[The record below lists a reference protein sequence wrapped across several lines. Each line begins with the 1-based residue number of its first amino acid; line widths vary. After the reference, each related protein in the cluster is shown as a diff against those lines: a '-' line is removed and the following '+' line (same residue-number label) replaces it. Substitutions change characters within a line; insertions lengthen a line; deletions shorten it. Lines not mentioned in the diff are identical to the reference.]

1 MTTPLPSPTASARIP
16 GSSPV
21 RGGMF
26 IAPTPNNRPSP
37 VRGDMFIAPTSATY
51 PSPARGDMF
60 IAQASGGFTSPV
72 GAACSC
78 VDVSSHDMPPLRGWT
93 TVLLWFYKHATPT
106 GLACRYGTA
115 FYKHG
120 VPMGLGLVVAALFLF
135 SALLARADDLIVS
148 NQTPA
153 FILDTRLP
161 STDPGPGSLIVQFES
176 PPFTLDTRLPDG
188 VAPSSGTVVTESGS
202 FILDT
207 RLPDGVA
214 PSSGTVVVES
224 SRFTL
229 DTRLPDGISFT
240 NGVVI
245 VASPPFTLDTR
256 LPADTTPPAAMV
268 VTAESPLFTLDTRL
282 PGDTTPLP
290 NLITQA
296 ETPTFTLDTRIA
308 LQDPLNTNLLGMAQ
322 SDPFTL
328 DTLSGA
334 YTTPA
339 QTLSGGTTGGRARFS
354 PDGLQLA
361 KADGSRVLLWNLH
374 SIRTNVTF
382 TGHAG
387 DVTTVEFSPLGDQLL
402 TGSAD
407 GTFRWWDTASRIEL
421 GHTNPPGNGTV
432 YAAYA
437 SDGARILAGRG
448 ANAALYRVP
457 SIQLMQQFPGSE
469 GTLSAV
475 AVCPEGLALAGNSYR
490 SATLWDTATGVVRSH
505 LTNHTRMITAAA
517 FLPGGTNAMT
527 ASLDGTIRIWD
538 TATGTERL
546 RIQAGTQ
553 VGDAALSLDG
563 RLIASCDTG
572 NPGTASLWDAQSG
585 ALLRIFTDTGS
596 EASQIKCVALSPDQT
611 ALATTH
617 VDGSVRLWNT
627 GLDPRPIYP
636 VTPLPIGTNA
646 LVTLRSHGLY
656 YFAVD
661 AQAARSLVFTL
672 EADTSGGSAKLKGSA
687 YIPVG
692 SGRALSTDAEFA
704 NLGVTQADKNV
715 GAPTSKSLQSPPPG
729 ADIAAIRMT
738 ASTGYLPSVYDYESF
753 AQAALT
759 NLHCDI
765 PLVTPANGKLYV
777 LVFSPYLS
785 AGAIN
790 ARVRADYADFHLSS
804 ISPSKGG
811 TAGSVT
817 AQVRGTGFG
826 SNTVVVLSG
835 GGGVVITGV
844 PVYDP
849 DPTEMVVRFDLR
861 SAAPGKY
868 NVIAQSAKGLAS
880 LSGGFEIVAGG
891 QGEPS
896 IQWSGPSAIR
906 FGRSGTFTATVENR
920 GFTDLQNVAV
930 LFYLVAVN
938 PANQLPAEGL
948 PTYFLYKSYVAPR
961 EQVSM
966 STVIS
971 GTLFAQCYKLGAEK
985 IDLTPHD
992 TDDCNK
998 LADRIRGVLQV
1009 IERYKLLIR
1018 HYAAQMAEIERHK
1031 NEVCPQ
1037 KKDPATCI
1045 NADEISIAWHR
1056 KQIAELTA
1064 ELAAIEAIKDDLCAA
1079 MSNCSNKPQECA
1091 AGSAPVASTVLILTP
1106 TDSACEPCG
1115 DAKLQLG
1122 SAILLPTTNWPVLSA
1137 GKASQKSDALG
1148 DDFCVVRPIDPNDKI
1163 GPNGVGPN
1171 RVVST
1176 IDFMDY
1182 TVRFENMAAAT
1193 APVQELVIVDY
1204 LDPNLDWTT
1213 VEFEEIAYG
1222 DRLLQPPAGSQS
1234 FTLRDVPPA
1243 NSTAITGSGLTNL
1256 AVKISGMFNPQV
1268 GRVEWRVACVD
1279 TNTGTWPM
1287 DALAGILPPE
1297 DGTGRGQGHVRF
1309 RVKPKAATPFGT
1321 TITNIATIVF
1331 DGNDPIATP
1340 AVWNTVGDV
1349 PSLAAT
1355 ITYPPDQVMTGKP
1368 FTSTVV
1374 LTNAGSAT
1382 VTNVVLTYVLPPG
1395 LNILSATATFGSVTV
1410 TNGTL
1415 VWNLGTFTGGAGAT
1429 LTIIASAAQ
1438 SGTFANNFYYSGG
1451 SGLAIFTSPGVIT
1464 VLPSV
1469 PTLGIRMNNGQ
1480 VELYWQTNF
1489 TGFHVQRTSSL
1500 STSNRWVDVT
1510 NAPVIVGQEYRVTNG
1525 PPVGTQFYRLS
1536 GTLASSVAQPVI
1548 GIQVVGTEIQ
1558 LSWPTNA
1565 SAFHLQSAA
1574 SIAPA
1579 AWSDVTNVPAAL
1591 GGFYRVNV
1599 NATGASSYFRLLK
1612 P

>member
-1 MTTPLPSPTASARIP
+1 
-16 GSSPV
+16 
-21 RGGMF
+21 MF
-26 IAPTPNNRPSP
+26 IAPAPNNRPSP

-188 VAPSSGTVVTESGS
+188 VAPSSGTVVTESGP

-224 SRFTL
+224 SPFTL

-245 VASPPFTLDTR
+245 AESPPFTLDTR

-282 PGDTTPLP
+282 PGDTAPLP
-290 NLITQA
+290 NLITQTESA
-296 ETPTFTLDTRIA
+296 PFTLDTRIA

-354 PDGLQLA
+354 PDGLRLA
-361 KADGSRVLLWNLH
+361 KADGNRVLLWNLH

-382 TGHAG
+382 NGHVG
-387 DVTTVEFSPLGDQLL
+387 EVTTVEFSPLGDQLL

-407 GTFRWWDTASRIEL
+407 GTFRWWDTASRNEL

-517 FLPGGTNAMT
+517 FLPGDTNAMT

-538 TATGTERL
+538 TGTGTERMVL
-546 RIQAGTQ
+546 QQGTPA
-553 VGDAALSLDG
+553 VDASLSLDG
-563 RLIASCDTG
+563 TILVTCYDG
-572 NPGTASLWDAQSG
+572 NPLLRGNGPIGTAYIWDAQTG
-585 ALLRIFTDTGS
+585 ALMRVLSDETAPGPM
-596 EASQIKCVALSPDQT
+596 KGVAISPDHT
-611 ALATTH
+611 ALATTYT
-617 VDGSVRLWNT
+617 DGSVRLWNT
-627 GLDPRPIYP
+627 GLDPRPNYP
-636 VTPLPIGTNA
+636 VTTLPIGTNVP
-646 LVTLRSHGLY
+646 VTLRSHGLY

-661 AQAARSLVFTL
+661 AQAARSLVITL
-672 EADTSGGSAKLKGSA
+672 EADPAGGAKLKGSA
-687 YIPVG
+687 DIPVG
-692 SGRALSTDAEFA
+692 LGRALSTDAEFA
-704 NLGVTQADKNV
+704 NLGASQADRNV
-715 GAPTSKSLQSPPPG
+715 GAPTGKSLESPPPG
-729 ADIAAIRMT
+729 ADLTAFRMT
-738 ASTGYLPSVYDYESF
+738 ATRGKLPSQYDYEFF
-753 AQAALT
+753 AQASIT
-759 NLHCDI
+759 NLHCEMS
-765 PLVTPANGKLYV
+765 LVSVSSNKLYV
-777 LVFSPYLS
+777 LVFAPQLA
-785 AGAIN
+785 AGDLN
-790 ARVRADYADFHLSS
+790 ARISAVYNDFHLSS
-804 ISPSKGG
+804 IIPNRGG
-811 TAGSVT
+811 NSGKVT
-817 AQVRGTGFG
+817 AKIVGTGFA
-826 SNTVVVLSG
+826 SG
-835 GGGVVITGV
+835 TKVTLARLGLPLGNPASVI
-844 PVYDP
+844 PYDS
-849 DPTEMVVRFDLR
+849 TKMFARFDLVEVPPGPCDVVIDDGKGQQLVQSNAFDVVQGGQGVLR
-861 SAAPGKY
+861 IQTVAPPAVRFGRPATFNIQVSNDGLTDIGPFVIAASMAAPGLGTLKSE
-868 NVIAQSAKGLAS
+868 APFWAGA
-880 LSGGFEIVAGG
+880 VAGEG
-891 QGEPS
+891 GILGPGETITTGGVFAAPDRTCGLRIESRPVRSGDEDPGCRALKKALTLLDLSTDAMENTMESIKADIKWCGCNCSGFSPFASPQQLTAKDIRTRAKDGLECGIDCPVLCDNLTRYEWLVARQKALSCALCLAINAKCPPKPGEPPEDCS
-896 IQWSGPSAIR
+896 SCLELIESWVSAGIS
-906 FGRSGTFTATVENR
+906 F
-920 GFTDLQNVAV
+920 
-930 LFYLVAVN
+930 
-938 PANQLPAEGL
+938 EG
-948 PTYFLYKSYVAPR
+948 S
-961 EQVSM
+961 S
-966 STVIS
+966 S
-971 GTLFAQCYKLGAEK
+971 
-985 IDLTPHD
+985 
-992 TDDCNK
+992 
-998 LADRIRGVLQV
+998 
-1009 IERYKLLIR
+1009 
-1018 HYAAQMAEIERHK
+1018 
-1031 NEVCPQ
+1031 
-1037 KKDPATCI
+1037 
-1045 NADEISIAWHR
+1045 
-1056 KQIAELTA
+1056 
-1064 ELAAIEAIKDDLCAA
+1064 
-1079 MSNCSNKPQECA
+1079 
-1091 AGSAPVASTVLILTP
+1091 SAPVS
-1106 TDSACEPCG
+1106 S
-1115 DAKLQLG
+1115 
-1122 SAILLPTTNWPVLSA
+1122 
-1137 GKASQKSDALG
+1137 SDQ
-1148 DDFCVVRPIDPNDKI
+1148 FCAVGPIDPNELI
-1163 GPNGVGPN
+1163 GPVGVGPYH
-1171 RVVST
+1171 VVST
-1176 IDFMDY
+1176 NDFMEY
-1182 TVRFENMAAAT
+1182 MVRFENMAAAT
-1193 APVQELVIVDY
+1193 APVQELVVVDY
-1204 LDPNLDWTT
+1204 LDPSLDWTT

-1222 DRLLQPPAGSQS
+1222 DRLIQPPANSQS

-1243 NSTAITGSGLTNL
+1243 FSTAITGSGLTNL

-1395 LNILSATATFGSVTV
+1395 LSILSSTATFGSVTV

-1500 STSNRWVDVT
+1500 SISNRWVDLT

-1525 PPVGTQFYRLS
+1525 PPVGTQFYRLA

-1548 GIQVVGTEIQ
+1548 GIQVVGTQIQ

-1574 SIAPA
+1574 SIAPT
-1579 AWSDVTNVPAAL
+1579 AWSDVTNVPAAS

-1599 NATGASSYFRLLK
+1599 NATGASRYFRLLK